1 MIPNNVM
8 NFLQRLNPN
17 IAVFQNMQS
26 PDDVAQ
32 YLLNNGKVSQ
42 AQVNQAKQMWEN
54 PQMKQQIQNNPMFR
68 QVFNNQN

>member
-8 NFLQRLNPN
+8 NFLQRINPN

-26 PDDVAQ
+26 PDEVAQ

-42 AQVNQAKQMWEN
+42 DQVNKAKQMWNN
-54 PQMKQQIQNNPMFR
+54 PNIQQQIQSQFMK
-68 QVFNNQN
+68 

>member
-8 NFLQRLNPN
+8 NFLQKINPN

-26 PDDVAQ
+26 PDEVAQ

-42 AQVNQAKQMWEN
+42 DQVNKAKQMWN
-54 PQMKQQIQNNPMFR
+54 NLNIQQQIQSQFMK
-68 QVFNNQN
+68 